1 MEKQPI
7 FEDNV
12 HEYDYSYNE
21 EKRTY
26 ILYYSEGEQWTS
38 HCRGEI
44 ALKIKDTGNGLK
56 IKSLGKKNYLDY
68 SEAVYLD
75 ILLRII
81 HKEYKIERA
90 TITKEK
96 L

>member
-7 FEDNV
+7 FVENV
-12 HEYDYSYNE
+12 HEYDYSYNK
-21 EKRTY
+21 EKRTH
-26 ILYYSEGEQWTS
+26 ILYYSEGEQWTINYK
-38 HCRGEI
+38 GDI
-44 ALKIKDTGNGLK
+44 ALEIKDTGNGLK
-56 IKSLGKKNYLDY
+56 IKSLRKKNYLDY

-90 TITKEK
+90 TITKEN